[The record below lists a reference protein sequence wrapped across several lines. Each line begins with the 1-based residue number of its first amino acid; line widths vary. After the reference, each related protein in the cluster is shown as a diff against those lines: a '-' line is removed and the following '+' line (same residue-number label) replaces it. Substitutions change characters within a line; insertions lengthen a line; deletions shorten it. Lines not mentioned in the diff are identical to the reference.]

1 MGSLNKGN
9 KMHWLFGLIALL
21 NLPAQHFSAKLDD
34 KGKAFSLFSVV
45 TFKNEECTTTMDP
58 AMNGICQST
67 EDCTESGGTASGNC
81 ASGFGVC
88 CFHKVDGDCTGNQQ
102 NVNNNVTYIQSPNFP
117 TALTG
122 VGSALTCTYTIQGGS
137 NICQIRLDFDK
148 LVLDTPGTTGAIAAI
163 DRITIGT
170 TSVGGINTGQ
180 HIYVDTA
187 RATGTAATVTI
198 TTVGTAASR
207 TWKIKVRTLEC
218 SSASLAPAGCAQYHT
233 GMGGRIRSPNS
244 ATPQIYQGLDY
255 RICVRQEKGFCSMT
269 VSESLPGSVAPD
281 SFLLAEMTKTVL
293 ELQAAATAMAFTG
306 TACDISY
313 VMVGDTQVCGSFFS
327 GTAASVVAGPV
338 TDAVAPFAI
347 DVFTSSF
354 NLDAATTGQ
363 VFDLTYR
370 LVPC

>member
-1 MGSLNKGN
+1 MGKISLNTGN
-9 KMHWLFGLIALL
+9 KMLWIFGLIALL
-21 NLPAQHFSAKLDD
+21 NLPAQHLSARLDD

-58 AMNGICQST
+58 AMNGICQSV

-88 CFHKVDGDCTGNQQ
+88 CFHKLDLDSPGFDGA
-102 NVNNNVTYIQSPNFP
+102 V
-117 TALTG
+117 
-122 VGSALTCTYTIQGGS
+122 
-137 NICQIRLDFDK
+137 
-148 LVLDTPGTTGAIAAI
+148 AAI
-163 DRITIGT
+163 DRLVIGGAQT
-170 TSVGGINTGQ
+170 TALTTFGGINTGQ
-180 HIYVDTA
+180 HVYLDTA
-187 RATGTAATVTI
+187 RATGTAATITI
-198 TTVGTAASR
+198 TTVGIAASR

-218 SSASLAPAGCAQYHT
+218 SSDSLAPGGCAQYHT
-233 GMGGRIRSPNS
+233 GAGGRIRSPNS

-293 ELQAAATAMAFTG
+293 ELQTAATAMAFTG

>member
-1 MGSLNKGN
+1 MGSLNTGD
-9 KMHWLFGLIALL
+9 KMLWVFGLIALL
-21 NLPAQHFSAKLDD
+21 NLPAQHLSARLDD

-102 NVNNNVTYIQSPNFP
+102 AVENNVTYIQSPNSP

-122 VGSALTCTYTIQGGS
+122 TGSALTCTYTITGAS
-137 NICQIRLDFDK
+137 NICQIRLVFDN
-148 LVLDTPGTTGAIAAI
+148 LVLDSPDA
-163 DRITIGT
+163 
-170 TSVGGINTGQ
+170 
-180 HIYVDTA
+180 A
-187 RATGTAATVTI
+187 RATGTAATITI

-218 SSASLAPAGCAQYHT
+218 SSDSLAPGGCAQYHT
-233 GMGGRIRSPNS
+233 GAGGRIRSPNS

-269 VSESLPGSVAPD
+269 VSESLPGSAAPD

-293 ELQAAATAMAFTG
+293 ELQTAATAMAFTG
-306 TACDISY
+306 TECDISY
-313 VMVGDTQVCGSFFS
+313 VMVGDTQVCGSFFNGITKS
-327 GTAASVVAGPV
+327 LVAGPV

-354 NLDAATTGQ
+354 ALDAATTGQ

>member
-1 MGSLNKGN
+1 
-9 KMHWLFGLIALL
+9 
-21 NLPAQHFSAKLDD
+21 
-34 KGKAFSLFSVV
+34 
-45 TFKNEECTTTMDP
+45 
-58 AMNGICQST
+58 MNGICQST

-102 NVNNNVTYIQSPNFP
+102 AVENNVTYIQSPNYP

-122 VGSALTCTYTIQGGS
+122 TGSALTCTYTITGAS
-137 NICQIRLDFDK
+137 NICQIRLDFDN
-148 LVLDTPGTTGAIAAI
+148 LVLDSPAADGAVGAI
-163 DRITIGT
+163 DRLTIGGAQT
-170 TSVGGINTGQ
+170 TALNTLSGINTGQ
-180 HIYVDTA
+180 HVYLDTA
-187 RATGTAATVTI
+187 RATGTAATIVI

-218 SSASLAPAGCAQYHT
+218 SSDSLAPVGCAQYHT
-233 GMGGRIRSPNS
+233 GAGGRIRSPNS

-255 RICVRQEKGFCSMT
+255 RICVRQEKGFCPMT
-269 VSESLPGSVAPD
+269 VS
-281 SFLLAEMTKTVL
+281 M
-293 ELQAAATAMAFTG
+293 LQAAATAMAFTG
-306 TACDISY
+306 TACDVAY

-347 DVFTSSF
+347 DVFTGSF
-354 NLDAATTGQ
+354 QLDAATTGQ

>member
-1 MGSLNKGN
+1 ML
-9 KMHWLFGLIALL
+9 WVFGLIALL
-21 NLPAQHFSAKLDD
+21 NLPAQHLSARLDD

-102 NVNNNVTYIQSPNFP
+102 AVENNVTYIQSPNYP

-122 VGSALTCTYTIQGGS
+122 TGSALTCTYTITGAS
-137 NICQIRLDFDK
+137 NICQIRLDFDN
-148 LVLDTPGTTGAIAAI
+148 LVLDSPAADGAVGAI
-163 DRITIGT
+163 DRLTIGGAQT
-170 TSVGGINTGQ
+170 TALNTFSGINTGQ
-180 HIYVDTA
+180 HVYLDTA
-187 RATGTAATVTI
+187 RATGTAATIVI

-218 SSASLAPAGCAQYHT
+218 SSDSLAPGGCAQYHT
-233 GMGGRIRSPNS
+233 GAGGRIRSPNS

-269 VSESLPGSVAPD
+269 VSESLPGSAAPD
-281 SFLLAEMTKTVL
+281 SFLLAEMTKTVAM
-293 ELQAAATAMAFTG
+293 LQAAATAMAFTG

-354 NLDAATTGQ
+354 ALDAATTGQ